1 MIGFMFHWPK
11 VIVKREML
19 APVTDINLLVEVPF
33 GTQELYR
40 NFTEISS
47 CSIGKTKSC
56 VPKGALNG
64 RKSFGYH

>member
-47 CSIGKTKSC
+47 CSIGKT
-56 VPKGALNG
+56 
-64 RKSFGYH
+64 